1 MTLFGK
7 ILIVLNLVASIF
19 FASVAVM
26 VEMTHMSW
34 RDEVMRSPAE
44 AQAQGKDVGLA
55 EQIKAKNAQ
64 IATLNAERQRLE
76 TQAKRSDLEH
86 KYRISQLETA
96 INLVT
101 EQRNTL
107 QADLAQKTEQMQLA
121 LERQKVADDRLAQN
135 QLEIEKL
142 REEINTALKDRDDA
156 TKLVADLEDKLA
168 DEVDDNAK
176 LTARHRQLLDQLS
189 QYKIALADAGKQ
201 LDPSPPRLDGLVLAS
216 SDDGFVEVSVGF
228 HDGLEK
234 GHLMEVF
241 RKGATPESNK
251 YLGRIRI
258 VRVESDKAVGQV
270 IPELRQGKI
279 EKEDHVATRL
289 D

>member
-7 ILIVLNLVASIF
+7 ILIVLNLLASMV

-26 VEMTHMSW
+26 VEMTHKSW
-34 RDEVMRSPAE
+34 RDEVMRPPAE
-44 AQAQGKDVGLA
+44 ALAQGKDVGLA

-64 IATLNAERQRLE
+64 IATLNAERQKLGTEKNRSELE
-76 TQAKRSDLEH
+76 L
-86 KYRISQLETA
+86 KYRISQLESA
-96 INLVT
+96 NNQVT

-107 QADLAQKTEQMQLA
+107 QADQAQKTEQMQLA
-121 LERQKVADDRLAQN
+121 LERQKVADDRLQKN
-135 QLEIEKL
+135 QEEVEKL
-142 REEINTALKDRDDA
+142 REEINAALKDRDDA

-189 QYKIALADAGKQ
+189 QYKIAFTDARRQ
-201 LDPSPPRLDGLVLAS
+201 LDQTPPRLDGVVLAS
-216 SDDGFVEVSVGF
+216 SDEGFVEVSVGF

-270 IPELRQGKI
+270 IPEYRQGKI

-289 D
+289 E